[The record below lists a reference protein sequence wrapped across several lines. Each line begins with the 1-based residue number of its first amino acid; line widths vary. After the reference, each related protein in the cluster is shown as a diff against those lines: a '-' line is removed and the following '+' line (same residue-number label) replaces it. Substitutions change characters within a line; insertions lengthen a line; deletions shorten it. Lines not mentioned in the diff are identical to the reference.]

1 MADAVSAKQQVR
13 QMRYLIL
20 RSLYYGQ
27 NLPSRLLYG
36 MDKSSVSA
44 EISAMTQLKLIR
56 RVEAGLKMTEL
67 GREHL
72 FRLSGNRKPPMI
84 DMDRNALLP
93 RKRRS
98 KFIVGSSLAADIYRE
113 VRNGE

>member
-1 MADAVSAKQQVR
+1 MADTVSAKNQVR
-13 QMRYLIL
+13 QLRFLIL
-20 RSLYYGQ
+20 RSLYYSQ

-36 MDKSSVSA
+36 LDKSSVSA
-44 EISAMTQLKLIR
+44 EISAMTQLKLIK
-56 RVEAGLKMTEL
+56 RVENGLKMTEL
-67 GREHL
+67 GREYL

-84 DMDRNALLP
+84 DLDPSALLP
-93 RKRRS
+93 RKKRS